1 MNEGYKPMY
10 EARTRQS
17 FNNTMEAL
25 KTAESSLPT
34 FQSSYDSEINRL
46 YEQIVN
52 RPAFRYDPTTDPVY
66 GAYRDRYVREGRMAM
81 RDSIGQTAH
90 LTGGY
95 TSSYAQSVGQQ
106 QYGAY
111 LEKLG
116 QIMPELYSAAYER
129 YQAEN
134 GSLNDQLGAARGMAD
149 MEFARYKDERDRAAE
164 AEQQSYER
172 RWAAYQNLIDLIS
185 RSGYIPDR
193 RELEATGMSQGQAE
207 ALYYEYLR
215 VNDLLPDDSA
225 SSSTGSYAGA
235 YAGSSQKNKAA
246 ESSAGAAKEDSKI
259 AANARGVANTSKS
272 RRD

>member
-1 MNEGYKPMY
+1 MNEGNEPMY
-10 EARTRQS
+10 DERTRQS
-17 FNNTMEAL
+17 FNDTMEAL

-52 RPAFRYDPTTDPVY
+52 RPAFRYDPTHDPVY
-66 GAYRDRYVREGRMAM
+66 GAYRERYVSEGRMAM

-134 GSLNDQLGAARGMAD
+134 GRLNDQLGAAKGLAD
-149 MEFARYKDERDRAAE
+149 MEFARYKDEQNRAAE
-164 AEQQSYER
+164 SEQQSYER
-172 RWAAYQNLIDLIS
+172 RWAAYQNLINLIS
-185 RSGYIPDR
+185 KSGYEPDSS
-193 RELEATGMSQGQAE
+193 ELEATGMSQAQAD
-207 ALYYEYLR
+207 ALRYEYLR
-215 VNDLLPDDSA
+215 VNKLLPA
-225 SSSTGSYAGA
+225 ESTGSGGSYYAG
-235 YAGSSQKNKAA
+235 GS
-246 ESSAGAAKEDSKI
+246 GTAKKSEQTTTQSKEQTKT
-259 AANARGVANTSKS
+259 AANAKGAANTSKS